1 MLSEIMYF
9 QSQRGSSFSV
19 RLHLLFNV
27 LYLMKTNF
35 LVTCSLNITRLSD
48 SWRNGY
54 FKLLGVSVEE
64 QMNGRTKHGTL
75 MMKTLVRNGS
85 FSFRDDEMVVNPQ
98 WIPPGG
104 FIPHITEQLQHVAE
118 AEVIIYRM
126 EETGALIVFTR
137 EVSNLSVVYDMI
149 TYFWHMMT
157 GMFDRVYNLF
167 L

>member
-1 MLSEIMYF
+1 
-9 QSQRGSSFSV
+9 
-19 RLHLLFNV
+19 
-27 LYLMKTNF
+27 
-35 LVTCSLNITRLSD
+35 
-48 SWRNGY
+48 
-54 FKLLGVSVEE
+54 
-64 QMNGRTKHGTL
+64 MNGRTKHGTL
-75 MMKTLVRNGS
+75 MMKSLVRNGCLS
-85 FSFRDDEMVVNPQ
+85 YRDNEMVVNPQ

-104 FIPHITEQLQHVAE
+104 FIPHITEQLQHMAE

>member
-35 LVTCSLNITRLSD
+35 LVTCLVNTTRVSDILNFSGISE
-48 SWRNGY
+48 
-54 FKLLGVSVEE
+54 EE

-75 MMKTLVRNGS
+75 VMKSLVRNGCLS
-85 FSFRDDEMVVNPQ
+85 YRDDEMVRNPR

-104 FIPHITEQLQHVAE
+104 FLPHITEQLQHVAE

-126 EETGALIVFTR
+126 EETGDLIVLTR
-137 EVSNLSVVYDMI
+137 EVSDLSVVYDMI

>member
-9 QSQRGSSFSV
+9 QSQRDSSFSV
-19 RLHLLFNV
+19 RLHLLLNV

-35 LVTCSLNITRLSD
+35 LVTCLVNTTRVSDILNFSGISE
-48 SWRNGY
+48 
-54 FKLLGVSVEE
+54 EE

-75 MMKTLVRNGS
+75 MMKSLVRNGCLS
-85 FSFRDDEMVVNPQ
+85 YRDDEMVRNKQ

-104 FIPHITEQLQHVAE
+104 FLPHITEQLQHVAE
-118 AEVIIYRM
+118 AEVKIYRM
-126 EETGALIVFTR
+126 EETGALIVLTR

>member
-19 RLHLLFNV
+19 RVHLLFNV
-27 LYLMKTNF
+27 LCLMKTNF
-35 LVTCSLNITRLSD
+35 LVTCLVNTTRLSD
-48 SWRNGY
+48 ILNFSGI
-54 FKLLGVSVEE
+54 SEEE
-64 QMNGRTKHGTL
+64 QMNGRTKLGTL
-75 MMKTLVRNGS
+75 VMKSLVRNGCLS
-85 FSFRDDEMVVNPQ
+85 YRDDEMVGNPQ

-126 EETGALIVFTR
+126 EETGALIVLTR
-137 EVSNLSVVYDMI
+137 EVSDLSVVYDMI

>member
-9 QSQRGSSFSV
+9 QSQRDSSFSV

-27 LYLMKTNF
+27 LCLMKTNF
-35 LVTCSLNITRLSD
+35 LVTCLVNTTRLSD
-48 SWRNGY
+48 ILNFSGI
-54 FKLLGVSVEE
+54 FEEE

-75 MMKTLVRNGS
+75 MMKSLVRNGCLS
-85 FSFRDDEMVVNPQ
+85 YRDDEMVGDPQ

>member
-1 MLSEIMYF
+1 MLSEIIYF

-35 LVTCSLNITRLSD
+35 LVACLVNTTRLSD
-48 SWRNGY
+48 ILNFSGI
-54 FKLLGVSVEE
+54 SIEE

-75 MMKTLVRNGS
+75 MMKSLVRNGCLS
-85 FSFRDDEMVVNPQ
+85 YRDNEMVVNRQ

-104 FIPHITEQLQHVAE
+104 FIPHITEQLQHMAE

>member
-1 MLSEIMYF
+1 MLSEIIYF

-35 LVTCSLNITRLSD
+35 LVACLVNTTRLSD
-48 SWRNGY
+48 ILNFSGI
-54 FKLLGVSVEE
+54 SIEE

-75 MMKTLVRNGS
+75 MMKSLVRNGCLS
-85 FSFRDDEMVVNPQ
+85 YRDNEMVVNRQ

-104 FIPHITEQLQHVAE
+104 FIPHITEQLQHMAE

-157 GMFDRVYNLF
+157 GMFDRVYDLF